1 MYLLVNMYR
10 HLMHIRVHSYVQT
23 PYAYLCPLIC
33 TDTLCISVSVYVHRY
48 LLALC
53 ISVSVYVHRYLL
65 VDETS
70 VLLVAPDI
78 LCTRNIYYAYGTYI
92 HRYLLVDETSVLLV
106 APDAS
111 GSLAQGVV
119 TQVCVCAPVWVCVCA
134 LACVWVLNHTHT
146 KTRAMRVFR
155 GFDPYLVHA

>member
-1 MYLLVNMYR
+1 M
-10 HLMHIRVHSYVQT
+10 
-23 PYAYLCPLIC
+23 
-33 TDTLCISVSVYVHRY
+33 SVYGHRY

-78 LCTRNIYYAYGTYI
+78 LCIRNIYYAYGTYIHRYLLVDETSVLLVAPDILCIRNIYYAYGTYI

-119 TQVCVCAPVWVCVCA
+119 TQVCVCAPVWVCVRA